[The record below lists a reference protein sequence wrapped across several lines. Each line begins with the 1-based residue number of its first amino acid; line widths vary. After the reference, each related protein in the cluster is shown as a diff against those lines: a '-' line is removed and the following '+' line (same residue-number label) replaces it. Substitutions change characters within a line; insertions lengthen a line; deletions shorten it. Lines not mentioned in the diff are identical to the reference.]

1 LPVSYIRG
9 AGALSR
15 SNPMRVG
22 VIVASILVLSTSSE
36 ASKSC
41 MNKTEARQHFGSVW
55 LYWHGKDHCWDAT
68 PGRRHH
74 QIRQAQLNVQRKV
87 DRPKWR
93 ESMSRML
100 PDAET
105 VQAASPAQAASP
117 VQAAPWVNRWVDIE
131 RPPIDSR
138 WVDIVQ
144 VAPPPVVS
152 KPQPMVTPRGVVMV
166 IIIITLTIVIFMI
179 YEGPPSRRRPA
190 G

>member
-1 LPVSYIRG
+1 
-9 AGALSR
+9 
-15 SNPMRVG
+15 MRVG

-41 MNKTEARQHFGSVW
+41 MNKTESLQHFGSVW
-55 LYWHGKDHCWDAT
+55 LYCHGKYHCWDAT

-105 VQAASPAQAASP
+105 VQAASPAQAASLAQAASP
-117 VQAAPWVNRWVDIE
+117 GQAQAAPWVNRWVDIE